1 MLKRKISRTMQWP
14 QLRTS
19 SSNKVHDWLK
29 ITNRKVSIQA
39 KETLRTPL
47 YLIVKS
53 VKQDKMSF
61 GIELYPSLACVL
73 LGACLLLIMFTA
85 ICIKILEWQHAA
97 QQMQAFAEH
106 GEERILPIQE
116 EGDEAVGLHRRRLIQ
131 IRPRKLPC
139 QHEETHREI

>member
-1 MLKRKISRTMQWP
+1 
-14 QLRTS
+14 
-19 SSNKVHDWLK
+19 
-29 ITNRKVSIQA
+29 
-39 KETLRTPL
+39 
-47 YLIVKS
+47 
-53 VKQDKMSF
+53 MSF

-73 LGACLLLIMFTA
+73 LGACLLLIMITA
-85 ICIKILEWQHAA
+85 ICIKILVWQHAG

-106 GEERILPIQE
+106 GGERILPIQE

>member
-1 MLKRKISRTMQWP
+1 
-14 QLRTS
+14 
-19 SSNKVHDWLK
+19 
-29 ITNRKVSIQA
+29 
-39 KETLRTPL
+39 
-47 YLIVKS
+47 
-53 VKQDKMSF
+53 MSF

-73 LGACLLLIMFTA
+73 LAACLLLIMITA

-106 GEERILPIQE
+106 GGERILPIQE

-139 QHEETHREI
+139 QHEETHREL

>member
-1 MLKRKISRTMQWP
+1 MHAQWP

-53 VKQDKMSF
+53 VEQDKMSF

-73 LGACLLLIMFTA
+73 LAACLLLIMITA
-85 ICIKILEWQHAA
+85 ICIKILEWQHTA

-106 GEERILPIQE
+106 GGERILPIQE
-116 EGDEAVGLHRRRLIQ
+116 EGDEAVELHRRRLIQ

>member
-1 MLKRKISRTMQWP
+1 
-14 QLRTS
+14 
-19 SSNKVHDWLK
+19 
-29 ITNRKVSIQA
+29 
-39 KETLRTPL
+39 
-47 YLIVKS
+47 
-53 VKQDKMSF
+53 MSF

-73 LGACLLLIMFTA
+73 LAACLLLIMITA
-85 ICIKILEWQHAA
+85 ICIKILEWQHTA

-116 EGDEAVGLHRRRLIQ
+116 EGDEAVRLHRRRLIQ